1 MVASNMVVHRYR
13 RFVYKLVLIIA
24 VSSTSSKASK
34 IIGLYQ
40 KAQNFAKE
48 HLNLSRKFIQHTSSL
63 TPYDR
68 ITACPA
74 FAVTTPWGSPYM
86 IFDSLKPTEAAREEQ
101 NQNYFTGKDDSDLDS
116 GESVEQITEYDSM
129 ADEDV
134 AAQQASMN
142 REMAKQS
149 FGTRTTALFFT
160 DPEDA
165 QHMVDE
171 MKQMGNGMDRADIR
185 VMATSMGRAL
195 RQTSRLGRGLPTGQP
210 VDEMTGRLDNSAIR
224 YKIVPSKRELF
235 YAATR
240 CLGKERV
247 GFFGD
252 TPDDDG
258 RSILLPTT
266 PDSDN
271 DQFLPR
277 KRPSAAKKKKSLIAY
292 KWRNMRG
299 ETGIPVFYMEG
310 LKRKGKKGTVEEIP
324 LFFSYEDL
332 CIAWNQMRSN
342 AGDKALTRPTF
353 PEVFNFVD
361 VVVAMERSQWQ
372 KRMKLDRVLKNVHSN
387 PWVQKIVPTRL
398 VTAKNNVPMV
408 GDDDLDKIVFIPS
421 SRAIQFTDNTSKSG
435 NGKARLRP
443 MR

>member
-1 MVASNMVVHRYR
+1 
-13 RFVYKLVLIIA
+13 
-24 VSSTSSKASK
+24 
-34 IIGLYQ
+34 
-40 KAQNFAKE
+40 
-48 HLNLSRKFIQHTSSL
+48 
-63 TPYDR
+63 
-68 ITACPA
+68 
-74 FAVTTPWGSPYM
+74 
-86 IFDSLKPTEAAREEQ
+86 
-101 NQNYFTGKDDSDLDS
+101 
-116 GESVEQITEYDSM
+116 M